1 MRDPKGNSP
10 TLEKDVFKGVD
21 NVAIACAWT
30 IPPKAHSAV
39 ILING
44 RVETYLKYQE
54 LISDL
59 YNYGFAVFTLDH
71 RGQGLSGRML
81 EETQKGFVNTF
92 DDYVTDILTFVERIV
107 YLKWQGRLFALCHS
121 MGGAIGALTMLAEPS
136 LFDKAVL
143 CSPMFGIRPALP
155 SWMSSWLLGAGR
167 YKAKVKKQQA
177 DYFFGQRAYLAHPFA
192 LNRLTHS
199 EPRYQAMLT
208 LYADQPDLRLGGVTT
223 EWLAAALAAMDK
235 IEKEARYISTP
246 TLVFSSGKDLI
257 IDNKRQERV
266 ARQFQQAEYVLVNG
280 AYHELL
286 CEADEYRNPVIK
298 QTIEFLLK

>member
-1 MRDPKGNSP
+1 V
-10 TLEKDVFKGVD
+10 LEFVLDQTGVFSGFGDVPIAYAW
-21 NVAIACAWT
+21 AI
-30 IPPKAHSAV
+30 PSNAHSAV
-39 ILING
+39 LIMNG

-54 LISDL
+54 VMAEL
-59 YNYGFAVFTLDH
+59 YASGFAVFTLDH

-81 EETQKGFVNTF
+81 QETQKGFVDSF
-92 DDYVTDILTFVERIV
+92 DDYVTDVLTFVEQV
-107 YLKWQGRLFALCHS
+107 VEKKWDGRLFALCHS
-121 MGGAIGALTMLAEPS
+121 MGGAIGALTMLAAPK
-136 LFDKAVL
+136 LFQKAVL
-143 CSPMFGIRPALP
+143 CSPMFGIKPALP
-155 SWMSSWLLGAGR
+155 SWLSSWLLGAGR
-167 YKAKVKKQQA
+167 YKTKLKKQQA

-192 LNRLTHS
+192 FNRLTHS
-199 EPRYQAMLT
+199 EPRYQAMVT
-208 LYADQPDLRLGGVTT
+208 LYANQPDLRLGGVTT

-235 IEKEARYISTP
+235 IEKEARLISTP

-257 IDNKRQERV
+257 IDNKRQESV